1 MLKRVLALLCRQCFG
16 QGLRIYKRFM
26 LDHAELF
33 LNSHG
38 HHMRSLF
45 GLYAKRR
52 REELALT
59 KTAVA
64 ASLGIS
70 MKKYS
75 QLEMGETSISEDLFK
90 NMIAL
95 LSLDGREV
103 SELFQVAQVRWIN
116 EVAEAFYEE
125 FPS

>member
-1 MLKRVLALLCRQCFG
+1 
-16 QGLRIYKRFM
+16 M

-75 QLEMGETSISEDLFK
+75 QLELGETPISEDLFK

-95 LSLDGREV
+95 LSLDDREV
-103 SELFQVAQVRWIN
+103 FELFQVAQVRWIN

>member
-1 MLKRVLALLCRQCFG
+1 MLKPVLELLCRQCFG

-45 GLYAKRR
+45 GIYAKRK

-64 ASLGIS
+64 AGLGVSL
-70 MKKYS
+70 KKYS
-75 QLEMGETSISEDLFK
+75 SLENGEAFFSEDLFK
-90 NMIAL
+90 KMIFFL
-95 LSLDGREV
+95 HLDKTEIF
-103 SELFQVAQVRWIN
+103 ELFQVAQVRWIN